1 MNPVTIRIYDLAQ
14 NSIVTCFLDICTSN
28 SSTAD
33 GIFSVVDS
41 RMKEL
46 LRCSNPWALCTS
58 VGVDNTSVIVGA
70 RDSLKTR
77 VISCNPTIYFN
88 GCACHIL
95 HNAAQ
100 KAAESFAVCC
110 GFDVE
115 EFIIDI
121 FYWFDKST
129 KRKNGLKS
137 YCTFCDQEY
146 RAIVKH
152 ASTCWLSLEIAVQT
166 CFEAIS

>member
-1 MNPVTIRIYDLAQ
+1 MAQTTLDYKNEPCHHPHLRSCQ
-14 NSIVTCFLDICTSN
+14 NSIVTRFLDMCTYT
-28 SSTAD
+28 SSTAE

-46 LRCSNPWALCTS
+46 LQCSNPWALCTS

-129 KRKNGLKS
+129 KWKNGLKS
-137 YCTFCDQEY
+137 YCTFCNQ
-146 RAIVKH
+146 K
-152 ASTCWLSLEIAVQT
+152 L
-166 CFEAIS
+166 